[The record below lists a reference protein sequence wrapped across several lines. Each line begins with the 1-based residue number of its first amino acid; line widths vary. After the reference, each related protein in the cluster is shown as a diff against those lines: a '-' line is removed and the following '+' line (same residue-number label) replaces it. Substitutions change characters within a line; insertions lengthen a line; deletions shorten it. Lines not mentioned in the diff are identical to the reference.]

1 MEWVSVFLQECFE
14 KIYAPV
20 KRSECPFLHLCYVC
34 FKTKRIASKRCRT
47 INAVVKKG
55 TKFQDKIEMYVCKIK
70 TYETLVKHMEFVLTA
85 KKETLVKR
93 IG

>member
-1 MEWVSVFLQECFE
+1 MEWVSVFSQECFE

-20 KRSECPFLHLCYVC
+20 KCLECPFLHLCY
-34 FKTKRIASKRCRT
+34 KKRIASKRCRT
-47 INAVVKKG
+47 LNAVVKKG